1 MPHHD
6 PRHVLHRLALATAL
20 LLTVAGPLSA
30 QGGPNRPQL
39 DDLVRKLAFVDS
51 AGLAALRTH
60 PATALPGDEGLL
72 ARSWVSLAEAERREG
87 TNGLVDLADQF
98 GRVVKGHGDWGL
110 ANLGL
115 ARTALL
121 MHGRRAATA
130 PNYAGQLRGRHFFGY
145 THHMELALRDPV
157 QLGDGLTYA
166 VARLD
171 EEADR
176 VQPLPITRRLAELAE
191 RRDADARVDLVLAR
205 DARTKGDAAAALRYI
220 DRYLTRGGG
229 DAGVGRLERARIL
242 TMLDSVPEAVT
253 EYDAGLDA
261 PPTPAARALY
271 RRDIA
276 WVATGGELAAFDS
289 LPADSVGSFV
299 RRFWAVRD
307 ARELRQPGERVAE
320 HLRRWVYAFQFLRVP
335 LAPRRDNVSKLL
347 INRVAT
353 ACLEGPLSLEDIV
366 PLDPS
371 RPDDARD
378 AERVLDHRAV
388 LWMRHGPPLRVQQR
402 TNTVTASMEFSREA
416 SYIDDRDALSREFAA
431 ILPTSPDFNPD
442 IRLRSGAL
450 QASASNDFRQAASQ
464 DQAWL
469 YLIEGV
475 PRIYFLSGSASL
487 GNDNPGTLY
496 LGVIPDQIAVSQLL
510 EGLPLEPSLR
520 RDVLLDAAAGR
531 NRFDAT
537 RRDYFCSPQGQ
548 EWKSEVQEDG
558 LVAATTDSY
567 HRTYEAQLASS
578 ARVYTMGR
586 PSAGDGFLLVAI
598 AADTRGL
605 TPSPDVPGQYTLAL
619 DALTLDPRTAD
630 RDQRHAD
637 LSFVVDAKAGTEASA
652 AAAMPLRAGHR
663 EARIQLSQGNAIG
676 SLMTQRLEPAGA
688 GPGVTA
694 SDIVVGE
701 DGARTTVKVSGR
713 SIPVSPSGVFS
724 PKSTLALYYELYGTV
739 PDAKY
744 RSKLALRRTDN
755 PKAGAAASVEF
766 TDEAAGNKLQL
777 ERRLTLPDIK
787 KGDYQ
792 LELTVQDPSGRT
804 VVTRRQSIYVR
815 GK

>member
-1 MPHHD
+1 MSCKAPG
-6 PRHVLHRLALATAL
+6 RILHRLALATTLLVAL
-20 LLTVAGPLSA
+20 AGTLSA

-39 DDLVRKLAFVDS
+39 DDLVRKLAFVDR
-51 AGLAALRTH
+51 AGLEALRTH

-72 ARSWVSLAEAERREG
+72 ARSWVDLVQAEMGEG

-98 GRVVKGHGDWGL
+98 GRVVKGHADWGL

-130 PNYAGQLRGRHFFGY
+130 PNYAGQLRGRHFLGY

-157 QLGDGLTYA
+157 QLGEGLTYA
-166 VARLD
+166 VARLED
-171 EEADR
+171 EADR
-176 VQPLPITRRLAELAE
+176 VQPLPITKRLAALAE
-191 RRDADARVDLVLAR
+191 RREADARVDLVLAR
-205 DARTKGDAAAALRYI
+205 DARTKGEAATALTFI
-220 DRYLTRGGG
+220 DRYLARGG

-242 TMLDSVPEAVT
+242 AMLDSMPQAVA
-253 EYDAGLDA
+253 EYGVGLDA
-261 PPTPAARALY
+261 PPTPAARAIY

-289 LPADSVGSFV
+289 LAADSVGSYV

-320 HLRRWVYAFQFLRVP
+320 HLRRWVYAFRYLRVP

-388 LWMRHGPPLRVQQR
+388 LWMRHGPPLRVQMR
-402 TNTVTASMEFSREA
+402 DSTVNAAVDFGRE
-416 SYIDDRDALSREFAA
+416 SSFIDERDAVSREFQAL
-431 ILPTSPDFNPD
+431 LPVSPDFNPD
-442 IRLRSGAL
+442 IRLRSGAQ
-450 QASASNDFRQAASQ
+450 QASTSTAFRSTPTQN
-464 DQAWL
+464 QAWL

-475 PRIYFLSGSASL
+475 PRIYFLSGSSSL

-496 LGVIPDQIAVSQLL
+496 LGVIPDQIAVAELL

-548 EWKSEVQEDG
+548 EWKAEVQEDG

-567 HRTYEAQLASS
+567 HRTYEQQLASS

-586 PSAGDGFLLVAI
+586 PAAGDGFLIVAI
-598 AADTRGL
+598 AADTRRL
-605 TPSPDVPGQYTLAL
+605 TPSANVPGEYRLAL

-637 LSFVVDAKAGTEASA
+637 LTFVVDPKTGTEASA

-663 EARIQLSQGNAIG
+663 EARIQLSQGEAVG
-676 SLMTQRLEPAGA
+676 SLMSEIIEPAGN

-694 SDIVVGE
+694 SDIVLGE

-713 SIPVSPSGVFS
+713 AIPVSPSGVFS

-739 PDAKY
+739 PGQKY
-744 RSKLALRRTDN
+744 KSKLALRRTDN

-766 TDEAAGNKLQL
+766 TDEAGADKLQL

-792 LELTVQDPSGRT
+792 LELTVQDPTGRT
-804 VVTRRQSIYVR
+804 VVTRRQAIYVR

>member
-1 MPHHD
+1 MPR
-6 PRHVLHRLALATAL
+6 RHPGVPLALAAAL
-20 LLTVAGPLSA
+20 LVALVGTLPA

-39 DDLVRKLAFVDS
+39 DDLVRKLAFVDR
-51 AGLAALRTH
+51 AGLDALRAH

-72 ARSWVSLAEAERREG
+72 ARSWVDLVDAEMSEG
-87 TNGLVDLADQF
+87 TDELVDLADRF

-130 PNYAGQLRGRHFFGY
+130 PNYAGQPRGRHFMGY
-145 THHMELALRDPV
+145 ALHMELALRDPV
-157 QLGDGLTYA
+157 QLGEGLTYA

-171 EEADR
+171 DEADR
-176 VQPLPITRRLAELAE
+176 VQPLPITKRLAELAG

-205 DARTKGDAAAALRYI
+205 DARTKGEAAAALTYV
-220 DRYLTRGGG
+220 DRYLARGG

-242 TMLDSVPEAVT
+242 TMLDRVPEAVA
-253 EYDAGLDA
+253 EYGAGLDA
-261 PPTPAARALY
+261 PPTPVSRAIY

-276 WVATGGELAAFDS
+276 WVATAGDLAAFDS
-289 LPADSVGSFV
+289 LTADSVGPYV

-320 HLRRWVYAFQFLRVP
+320 HLRRWVYAFRHLRVP

-347 INRVAT
+347 ISRVAT

-402 TNTVTASMEFSREA
+402 TSTVTAAMEFNRE
-416 SYIDDRDALSREFAA
+416 SSFIDDRDATSREFAA
-431 ILPTSPDFNPD
+431 ILPTSPDFNAD
-442 IRLRSGAL
+442 VRLRSGAQ
-450 QASASNDFRQAASQ
+450 QASASTEFQQAAQQ

-496 LGVIPDQIAVSQLL
+496 LGVIPDQLAVAQLL
-510 EGLPLEPSLR
+510 DGLPLEPSLR
-520 RDVLLDAAAGR
+520 RDVLLDAASGR
-531 NRFDAT
+531 NRFDAS
-537 RRDYFCSPQGQ
+537 RRDYFCSPYGQ
-548 EWKSEVQEDG
+548 QWKSEVQEDG

-567 HRTYEAQLASS
+567 HRNFEKQLAAS
-578 ARVYTMGR
+578 ARIYTIGR
-586 PSAGDGFLLVAI
+586 PSRGDGFLVLAI

-605 TPSPDVPGQYTLAL
+605 TPSPDGPGQYTLAL

-637 LSFVVDAKAGTEASA
+637 LKFAVDPATGTEATA
-652 AAAMPLRAGHR
+652 AAAMPLRPGHR
-663 EARIQLSQGNAIG
+663 EARIQLSQGDAIG
-676 SLMTQRLEPAGA
+676 AVLCEDIEPASG

-694 SDIVVGE
+694 SDIVLGE
-701 DGARTTVKVSGR
+701 DGSRTTVKLGGR
-713 SIPVSPSGVFS
+713 AIPVSPSGVFS

-739 PDAKY
+739 TGQRY
-744 RSKLALRRTDN
+744 RSKLALRRTDDLR
-755 PKAGAAASVEF
+755 AGAAASLEF
-766 TDEAAGNKLQL
+766 TDEAGDERMQL
-777 ERRLTLPDIK
+777 ERKLTLPDIK

-792 LELTVQDPSGRT
+792 LELTVQDPTGRT
-804 VVTRRQSIYVR
+804 VVVRRQSIYVR